1 MRTTVFAILFLGI
14 LLAACNPYGVK
25 PVNDPTLVPPM
36 QKLTRAVD
44 GYVRYDKPDAAM
56 NSDQILEKATEHDK
70 VLLTPFG
77 RMSLEVLREGD
88 NVVVLLCDS
97 YRNVA
102 LMEDSG
108 CTAKVDNNYMGTST
122 PPCAFTLAPAELC
135 E

>member
-1 MRTTVFAILFLGI
+1 MPKRGLVRFSPQTVFAHPLD
-14 LLAACNPYGVK
+14 LLKNI
-25 PVNDPTLVPPM
+25 N
-36 QKLTRAVD
+36 
-44 GYVRYDKPDAAM
+44 DAAM
-56 NSDQILEKATEHDK
+56 NSDQILEKATEHGK
-70 VLLTPFG
+70 GLLTPFG
-77 RMSLEVLREGD
+77 RMSREVLREGD